1 MERLKKN
8 WWNFLGVLIVLYSII
23 AGMLI
28 PLSPGIDSVSPTSI
42 YSGQKLSLQI
52 NGYNSSYLKAA
63 SSLKV
68 WMKADSSFFIP
79 GQIINI
85 ENETLFIAEFD
96 IPESLPLKSKI
107 IDFTLVVNNE
117 NDGSSILPSAVFV
130 TQNPSDSEENIVI
143 DSQVPSELF
152 PRKWVSFPYRNILKE
167 TIRNTYYHVPLWF
180 SMIFIFF
187 ASVRL
192 SIKTLRT
199 KDLEYDRRASAY
211 AAVGL
216 LYGILGVIT
225 GAIWA
230 KNTWGAYWSFDV
242 KQNMTAIALLI
253 YFAYFVLRSGFS
265 DQDQKAKLS
274 AVYNIFAFAT
284 LIPLLYIIP
293 RLTDSLH
300 PGSGGNPA
308 FGGEDLD
315 NTMRLVFYPAIIGW
329 TLIGIWMSQL
339 LYRFKRIENKILF

>member
-8 WWNFLGVLIVLYSII
+8 WWKILGVVIVFYSII
-23 AGMLI
+23 AGLLI
-28 PLSPGIDSVSPTSI
+28 PLAPGIDAVYPSSAK
-42 YSGQKLSLQI
+42 SGQDLQLEI
-52 NGYNSSYLKAA
+52 RGYNSSYLTAQTT
-63 SSLKV
+63 LQV
-68 WMKADSSFFIP
+68 WLKADSTYFIP
-79 GQIINI
+79 GEIQNI
-85 ENETLFIAEFD
+85 ENETKFTAKFD
-96 IPESLPLKSKI
+96 IPEQLPFTQKI
-107 IDFTLVVNNE
+107 VDFTLVINNQE
-117 NDGSSILPSAVFV
+117 DGSSILHSAVFV
-130 TQNPSDSEENIVI
+130 TQNPPENLSSLSAKTV
-143 DSQVPSELF
+143 VPSQLY
-152 PRKWVSFPYRNILKE
+152 PRNWLSFPYRNILKE

-187 ASVRL
+187 ASVRH
-192 SIKTLRT
+192 SIKSLRT
-199 KDLEYDRRASAY
+199 KDILHDQKASAY

-265 DQDQKAKLS
+265 DEDQRARLS
-274 AVYNIFAFAT
+274 AAYNIFAFST

-315 NTMRLVFYPAIIGW
+315 NTMRLVFYPAIFGW
-329 TLIGIWMSQL
+329 TLVGIWISQL
-339 LYRFKRIENKILF
+339 LYRIKNIENKIL

>member
-8 WWNFLGVLIVLYSII
+8 WWKFLGVLIVLYSII

-42 YSGQKLSLQI
+42 HSGQKLSLQI

-68 WMKADSSFFIP
+68 WLKADSSFFIP